1 MDKNS
6 FLNGVPFKG
15 TIKSEIFRFRPDANL
30 LPIIQTHFLPIG
42 TQIIDSDVM
51 KKLGMEG
58 TLEISRGGNLFQY
71 YAVVEK
77 VTEKSF
83 SLFFTG
89 INKMQFE
96 KIIFSEI
103 IPITQKGKEVTNEG
117 QS

>member
-1 MDKNS
+1 MDKHS
-6 FLNGVPFKG
+6 FLKGVPFKG

-30 LPIIQTHFLPIG
+30 LPIIQTRFG
-42 TQIIDSDVM
+42 VETQIISIDAI

-89 INKMQFE
+89 INKMQLETISFY
-96 KIIFSEI
+96 EI
-103 IPITQKGKEVTNEG
+103 ISITEEGKEVTNEE
-117 QS
+117 